1 MKAYNSIYLGIVVQ
15 NNDPEYRG
23 RVKVWVPHV
32 NASVYNKW
40 AALKT
45 DRSFKFPGNNIDSDL
60 SLIIE
65 DLKDELPWAEFCN
78 PLAGESAT
86 GYYNSHDDKA
96 TTSDAAYPYSLSGS
110 NFSEHY
116 TQFNLNPEKMGEKPG
131 FVYEKYDIK
140 LTDAFTDTT
149 ANKTNAVNQNG
160 AQYRPSTYSNAAKG
174 VFSIPNVGA
183 HVWVFFRDGL
193 PTYPIYF
200 GSSVGEDDFKSI
212 FKSED
217 DTYQDYPQTF
227 ESVGENIRSTK
238 DVNTETYR
246 NKMVINQ
253 RGAAIE
259 IINTTD
265 RERFKIT
272 HYAGGF
278 IELNNKYNSLF
289 SPKNL
294 QLLTL
299 KDKFETVRGH
309 GNLFVGRDFD
319 NIVKGDYFIK
329 TGSLNK
335 TAMDEWVTAYTAIAD
350 ILAKPESQDKSNLV
364 STVEAQT
371 QALAAAEAKLGFGGN
386 FIETVTKHKF
396 VNVGLAFNS
405 FASTRYNGTDKT
417 ITQYRNVNSSGT
429 VLATTTVKAIEY
441 THIDDMPGGNYT
453 QTIGNRW
460 SVLVGSGGIDV
471 KTTGTVNLGGTILA
485 LAGKQVNIASSDDI
499 NIDGGTNLSI
509 IADIMSIRSRN
520 RNQVVIDDNLG
531 ISKNVVIGG
540 GLYANG
546 EVFVQ
551 HVTAPVEFQ
560 VTESTK
566 ITDTG
571 YTIVGATITK
581 TSGSGNIV
589 SGDNVSIQ
597 GGTLTINQ
605 PHTHYFKNLPLTLV
619 TNPAAVR
626 DAAITLNGGS
636 AAATAVAVSDH
647 WNTAGGNKNSDPNG
661 PINGVPG

>member
-1 MKAYNSIYLGIVVQ
+1 MKGYNSIYLGIVLQ

-23 RVKVWVPHV
+23 RVKVWVPQV
-32 NASVYNKW
+32 NSSIYNKW
-40 AALKT
+40 ADLKK
-45 DRSFKFPGNNIDSDL
+45 DCNFKFPGKNIDSDL
-60 SLIIE
+60 SIIIKH
-65 DLKDELPWAEFCN
+65 LKDELTWAEFCN
-78 PLAGESAT
+78 PLAGQSAT

-116 TQFNLNPEKMGEKPG
+116 TQFNLNSEKIGEKPG
-131 FVYEKYDIK
+131 SVYEKYDIK
-140 LTDAFTDTT
+140 LTDAFTDTA

-174 VFSIPNVGA
+174 MFSIPNVGA
-183 HVWVFFRDGL
+183 HVWVFFRDGI
-193 PTYPIYF
+193 PTYPVYF

-217 DTYQDYPQTF
+217 DAYQDYPQTF
-227 ESVGENIRSTK
+227 ESVGEDIRSTQ

-272 HYAGGF
+272 HYTGGF
-278 IELNNKYNSLF
+278 IEFNNKYNSLF

-309 GNLFVGRDFD
+309 SNLFVGRDFD
-319 NIVKGDYFIK
+319 TIVKGDYFLK
-329 TGSLNK
+329 TGCLNK
-335 TAMDEWVTAYTAIAD
+335 AAMDEWVAAYTAIAD
-350 ILAKPESQDKSNLV
+350 ILAKPESQDKSNLA

-460 SVLVGSGGIDV
+460 SVLVGSGGIDI
-471 KTTGTVNLGGTILA
+471 KTTGPVNLGGTILA
-485 LAGKQVNIASSDDI
+485 FGGKQVNIASSDDM

-520 RNQVVIDDNLG
+520 RNQVVVDDNLG
-531 ISKNVVIGG
+531 VSKNVVIGG

-546 EVFVQ
+546 EVMVQ
-551 HVTAPVEFQ
+551 HITAPVEYQ
-560 VTESTK
+560 LSEKST
-566 ITDTG
+566 ITAG
-571 YTIVGATITK
+571 AGNWSIAGATITK
-581 TSGSGNIV
+581 VSGSGPIQ
-589 SGDNVSIQ
+589 SGDSVNIS
-597 GGTLTINQ
+597 GGTLDISQ
-605 PHTHYFKNLPLTLV
+605 THQHFYKNIPLTLLENAV
-619 TNPAAVR
+619 AVR
-626 DAAITLNGGS
+626 TVAQALNGGS
-636 AAATAVAVSDH
+636 AAASATAVADGYKS
-647 WNTAGGNKNSDPNG
+647 NPGSRTPPTDPRN
-661 PINGVPG
+661 N